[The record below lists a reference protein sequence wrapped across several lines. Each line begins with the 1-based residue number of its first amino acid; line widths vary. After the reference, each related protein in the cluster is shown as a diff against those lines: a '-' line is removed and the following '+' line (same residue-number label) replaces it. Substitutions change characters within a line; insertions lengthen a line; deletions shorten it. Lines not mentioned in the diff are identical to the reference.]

1 MRLFWRHR
9 GTIRRILW
17 RWQRKHYQKLL
28 LLLACMQPLSNMG
41 YAALTYLPP
50 TPSRPWWAVSLFEL
64 VVDTMSTVIL
74 FAAMMHYARRAY
86 AGVDYT
92 FQATLFVIAASS
104 MHLIGGW
111 LTDAFG
117 HRAVFKDGNAA
128 IAGDNRIDLETIAAF
143 WSLTTQTSSLRWS
156 KSPLFG
162 QRIRV

>member
-1 MRLFWRHR
+1 
-9 GTIRRILW
+9 
-17 RWQRKHYQKLL
+17 
-28 LLLACMQPLSNMG
+28 MQLLSNVG

-50 TPSRPWWAVSLFEL
+50 TPSLWWAVSLFEP

-117 HRAVFKDGNAA
+117 HRAVFGMAM
-128 IAGDNRIDLETIAAF
+128 LLSLVTIG
-143 WSLTTQTSSLRWS
+143 LIL
-156 KSPLFG
+156 KPLQHFG
-162 QRIRV
+162 PDDANEQPAME